1 MSQTLWPKRSLTEGL
16 PCGVEKGSK
25 GSILTLV
32 NFKKSETKLFG
43 SQIWGSRRV
52 GKGGLVEGGGELNKN
67 TGTAELSVGAR
78 PHPS

>member
-1 MSQTLWPKRSLTEGL
+1 MVSK
-16 PCGVEKGSK
+16 KGSK

-32 NFKKSETKLFG
+32 NFKKSEAKLFG

-52 GKGGLVEGGGELNKN
+52 GKGVVEGGGELNKN
-67 TGTAELSVGAR
+67 KGTAKLSVGVR